1 MRWILKRLCRVLLVI
16 YASITITFFIIRV
29 MPGNPMDALI
39 VDLMQQGLSYEEAL
53 KFASALFDIQPNKPL
68 WEQYIDYILNLLRGN
83 MGYSYAFLKVPVI
96 QIISY
101 ALPWTVF
108 LLSISISIS
117 FALGVAL
124 GMFIGYMRGS
134 KLDNIFSLFASITTA
149 IPSYLIGVVFLYFLA
164 FIVGAFPKGG
174 NYSIEVK
181 PGFTLQFIADV
192 LYHAALPILTYV
204 FVTVGM
210 WILAMKASTIS
221 VLGEDYVLAA
231 EARGLPKR
239 RIVISYVGRNA
250 ILPVFTTLAITVGYM
265 FGGSVFI
272 ETIFTYPGIG
282 YFLTN
287 SVGGRDYPLM
297 QGIFLL
303 VTVVICI
310 SNFLADIL
318 YSKLDPRVKLR

>member
-1 MRWILKRLCRVLLVI
+1 ML
-16 YASITITFFIIRV
+16 
-29 MPGNPMDALI
+29 
-39 VDLMQQGLSYEEAL
+39 
-53 KFASALFDIQPNKPL
+53 
-68 WEQYIDYILNLLRGN
+68 
-83 MGYSYAFLKVPVI
+83 
-96 QIISY
+96 
-101 ALPWTVF
+101 
-108 LLSISISIS
+108 
-117 FALGVAL
+117 
-124 GMFIGYMRGS
+124 IGYMRGS

-164 FIVGAFPKGG
+164 FIAGVFPKGG
-174 NYSIEVK
+174 NYSIEIK

-192 LYHAALPILTYV
+192 FYHAALPMLTYV

-210 WILAMKASTIS
+210 WMLAMKASTIS

-239 RIVISYVGRNA
+239 RIILSYVGRNA
-250 ILPVFTTLAITVGYM
+250 ILPVFTTLAITIGYM

-318 YSKLDPRVKLR
+318 YSKLDPRVRLR

>member
-1 MRWILKRLCRVLLVI
+1 MRWIFKRLCRVLLVI

-39 VDLMQQGLSYEEAL
+39 VDLMQQGLPYEEAV
-53 KFASALFDIQPNKPL
+53 KFASALFDIQPDKPL
-68 WEQYIDYILNLLRGN
+68 WEQYIDYMLNLLRGN

-124 GMFIGYMRGS
+124 GMLIGYMRGS

-164 FIVGAFPKGG
+164 FIAGVFPKGG
-174 NYSIEVK
+174 NYSIEIK

-192 LYHAALPILTYV
+192 FYHAALPMLTYV

-210 WILAMKASTIS
+210 WMLAMKASTIS

-239 RIVISYVGRNA
+239 RIILSYVGRNA
-250 ILPVFTTLAITVGYM
+250 ILPVFTTLAITIGYM

-318 YSKLDPRVKLR
+318 YSKLDPRVRLR